1 LLHEANA
8 ILYICGACACWGY
21 KFALALVEDDC
32 LMWPHDKKL
41 KGYHEKRQR
50 VRVWEYG
57 IRS

>member
-41 KGYHEKRQR
+41 KDIMKRGNGLGFGNM
-50 VRVWEYG
+50 V
-57 IRS
+57 